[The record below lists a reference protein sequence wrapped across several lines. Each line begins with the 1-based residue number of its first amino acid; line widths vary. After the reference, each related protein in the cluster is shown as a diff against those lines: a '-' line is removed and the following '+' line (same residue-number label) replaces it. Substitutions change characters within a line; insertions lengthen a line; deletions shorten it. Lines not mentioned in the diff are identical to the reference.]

1 VSRINRLDAFRNIT
15 EEDIKN
21 GLVIRWAGHYYRER
35 NSALDRVH
43 NKYYLIY
50 VYLGKGFIRN
60 NRDEVEEVGPGS
72 IVLFKPGERQCLW
85 ADADDPFCY
94 YGTCFCGQVIDFL
107 LAGSPLCSTTHHKT
121 TMDRKVVVMM
131 NSYLNLMLL
140 NRDKYDESLVVS
152 KFFGIIAKLNE
163 NITRASR
170 PIAKQKPVKSTI
182 EFLEQYLKLNY
193 NKPLTIKDLAKVARY
208 SVTWVEQEFKKKYSI
223 SPMQYL
229 ARVRIKKAQELLA
242 SAEGERFNI
251 SEIGYAVGYND
262 PFYFSKVFKKITKL
276 SPKKYRELY
285 FNESI

>member
-1 VSRINRLDAFRNIT
+1 M
-15 EEDIKN
+15 
-21 GLVIRWAGHYYRER
+21 
-35 NSALDRVH
+35 
-43 NKYYLIY
+43 
-50 VYLGKGFIRN
+50 
-60 NRDEVEEVGPGS
+60 
-72 IVLFKPGERQCLW
+72 
-85 ADADDPFCY
+85 
-94 YGTCFCGQVIDFL
+94 
-107 LAGSPLCSTTHHKT
+107 LA
-121 TMDRKVVVMM
+121 
-131 NSYLNLMLL
+131 
-140 NRDKYDESLVVS
+140 
-152 KFFGIIAKLNE
+152 
-163 NITRASR
+163 